1 MKPFKNYILPLLL
14 LLVFTSGKAQF
25 MFQKALGTDGVDVT
39 RDLIITQDGNYL
51 VMGYSWQGSTTGL
64 YLTKIDTS
72 GTILWEKWH
81 LFVGTVAALDAT
93 WGSKTI
99 CENTNGELIVGSKT
113 DTGDTDVGF
122 LIKFDA
128 NGDTLFTK
136 RDSITLGN
144 NVSKVLQAPDGN
156 LLALVD
162 KSGATA
168 LVKMDNNFNWISS
181 IDTISSFPVQGIE
194 VLNNNIYI
202 LIRDSIENLLII
214 NNDLTQ
220 VDTVNIPINFPST
233 LKISFDESHLIIDG
247 TKTSYFLSLRK
258 RFFTDLVGN
267 INVVCD
273 SINSVGGIED
283 LAAIDSSNHFIYL
296 ALYNNGQWGLDV
308 QLYFTDEC
316 GTVLHDTILYR
327 GSFSIQPLDEF
338 GKKVLVDSQGNYIIY
353 GRAMYG
359 PLGGQSDIFL
369 FKYKKWQDT
378 TTSIDENNV
387 DINNPTNA
395 VLLYPNPFN
404 NSFTISGITENSNIT
419 VLDVMGQVIHSN
431 TTHNTQH
438 TIPTTNWAKGLY
450 IVQLKGNTATT
461 SLKVVKQ

>member
-14 LLVFTSGKAQF
+14 LLAFSKINAQF
-25 MFQKALGTDGVDVT
+25 IFQKALGTSGSDNT
-39 RDLIITQDGNYL
+39 RELLITADGNYL
-51 VMGYSWQGSTTGL
+51 VMGFSGSGSPPDSTGL
-64 YLTKIDTS
+64 YLTKIDTT
-72 GTILWEKWH
+72 GAILWGKWH
-81 LFVGTVAALDAT
+81 YMIGGMGT
-93 WGSKTI
+93 GFINTI
-99 CENTNGELIVGSKT
+99 CETSDLGFALGNKFYNGNGY
-113 DTGDTDVGF
+113 DGM
-122 LIKFDA
+122 LIKLDA

-136 RDSITLGN
+136 HDSTMLGN
-144 NVSKVLQAPDGN
+144 NVAKVLKAPDGN
-156 LLALVD
+156 LLALVS
-162 KSGATA
+162 KNGVTA
-168 LVKMDNNFNWISS
+168 LVKMDNNFNQISS

-267 INVVCD
+267 IDIVCD

-338 GKKVLVDSQGNYIIY
+338 GKKVLVDNQGNYLIC

-369 FKYKKWQDT
+369 FKYTKWDGFP
-378 TTSIDENNV
+378 TSIDENIV
-387 DINNPTNA
+387 DLSQTANTI
-395 VLLYPNPFN
+395 LLYPNPFKDGFTLMGLSEPSEMLVTDVTGKVVYQTFIDN
-404 NSFTISGITENSNIT
+404 LSTNINANS
-419 VLDVMGQVIHSN
+419 
-431 TTHNTQH
+431 
-438 TIPTTNWAKGLY
+438 WAKGIY
-450 IVQLKGNTATT
+450 VVRLKGNQSSTT
-461 SLKVVKQ
+461 LKVVKQ